1 MDRRGVR
8 VMSNLICFWIFFISI
23 IILVIKAYGNYVQG
37 IWDSMVE
44 VPHRQEEIKRYSVEE
59 IKQFNDMYENVRNE
73 LSINKGNLSK
83 RK

>member
-59 IKQFNDMYENVRNE
+59 IKQFNEVCENAREE
-73 LSINKGNLSK
+73 LRINKTK
-83 RK
+83 PVKK